1 MKSQDTL
8 FLKAS
13 AAFYKDTSRKIEVIA
28 NENSCHGDMLIRSAI
43 TYSEKAAKCLQ
54 DFLKISATGFALTLT
69 ACQSLPGG
77 GTSTS
82 LDCTPGTLRN
92 ALAQIEQRYGKPQI
106 VSTYRKG
113 ALIAGTKHPSYHAS
127 CRAVDFHPP
136 RGRYNETLSYLKT
149 NFDGGIGTYSGRMHH
164 LHIDDGSRKI
174 FHTVVR

>member
-1 MKSQDTL
+1 MKSSDTL

-28 NENSCHGDMLIRSAI
+28 NENSCYGDMLIRSAI
-43 TYSEKAAKCLQ
+43 THSEKAAKCLQ
-54 DFLKISATGFALTLT
+54 DFLKISTACFALTLT
-69 ACQSLPGG
+69 ACQTSAV
-77 GTSTS
+77 STS
-82 LDCTPGTLRN
+82 LDCTPSTLRT
-92 ALAQIEQRYGKPQI
+92 ALADIEQRYGKPQI

-113 ALIAGTKHPSYHAS
+113 AMIAGTKHPSYHAS

-136 RGRYNETLSYLKT
+136 RGRYAETLSYLKA

-164 LHIDDGSRKI
+164 LHIDDGSKKI

>member
-54 DFLKISATGFALTLT
+54 DFLKISATGFELTLT
-69 ACQSLPGG
+69 ACQSN
-77 GTSTS
+77 TVSTS
-82 LDCTPGTLRN
+82 LDCTPGTLRTT
-92 ALAQIEQRYGKPQI
+92 LAEIEQRYGKPQI
-106 VSTYRKG
+106 VSTYRRN
-113 ALIAGTKHPSYHAS
+113 AVIAGTNHPSYHAS

-136 RGRYNETLSYLKT
+136 RGRYAETLSYLKA

-164 LHIDDGSRKI
+164 LHIDDGSKKI
-174 FHTVVR
+174 FHTRVR